1 MRLLARLLFKF
12 ARSRI
17 GRRLVS
23 WGLAYMSFALPVD
36 KLRQTPTLLAF
47 HHPKPAYPVHILIV
61 PRAAIANLSAL
72 APTPDATALL
82 TDLLTTTQSLIAEFD
97 LERRGYRLICNG
109 GPNQDIPHL
118 HFHLISEQ
126 PRP

>member
-1 MRLLARLLFKF
+1 MIRILARLLFRL
-12 ARSRI
+12 ARSRL
-17 GRRLVS
+17 GRGVVS
-23 WGLAYMSFALPVD
+23 WGLTHMSFALPVD

-47 HHPKPAYPVHILIV
+47 HHPKPAYPLHILIV

-72 APTPDATALL
+72 APDNTAFL
-82 TDLLTTTQSLIAEFD
+82 TDLLTTTQSLIAEYD

-118 HFHLISEQ
+118 HFHLIAEK
-126 PRP
+126 

>member
-1 MRLLARLLFKF
+1 MRQLARLLFKF

-17 GRRLVS
+17 GRRWVS
-23 WGLAYMSFALPVD
+23 WGLTHMSFALPVD

-47 HHPKPAYPVHILIV
+47 HHPKPAYPLHILIV
-61 PRAAIANLSAL
+61 PRAAIANLAAL
-72 APTPDATALL
+72 APTPDTTAFL
-82 TDLLTTTQSLIAEFD
+82 TDLLTTTQSLIVEFD

-118 HFHLISEQ
+118 HFHLISE
-126 PRP
+126 

>member
-1 MRLLARLLFKF
+1 
-12 ARSRI
+12 
-17 GRRLVS
+17 
-23 WGLAYMSFALPVD
+23 MSFALPVD

-47 HHPKPAYPVHILIV
+47 HHPKPAYPLHILIV

-72 APTPDATALL
+72 APDNTAFL
-82 TDLLTTTQSLIAEFD
+82 TDLLTTAQSLIAEFD

-118 HFHLISEQ
+118 HFHLIAE
-126 PRP
+126 R

>member
-1 MRLLARLLFKF
+1 MRILARLLFRL
-12 ARSRI
+12 ARSRL
-17 GRRLVS
+17 GRGLVS
-23 WGLAYMSFALPVD
+23 WGLTYMSFALPVD

-47 HHPKPAYPVHILIV
+47 HHPKPAYPLHILIV
-61 PRAAIANLSAL
+61 PRAAIANLSTL
-72 APTPDATALL
+72 APDNTAFL

-118 HFHLISEQ
+118 HFHLIAEK
-126 PRP
+126 